1 MKKPFVVLFV
11 AVVLIQTWM
20 VFTPVKGDLIRVWK
34 TIGQPAYWRSA
45 NFNQNQRFANYIT
58 FLKEHIPED
67 SQVVLSPRDV
77 GPRVVGHTAYMQ
89 YFLEPREVIN
99 CTNLECLEDLSRS
112 DSFLLVFEPE
122 LFPGTLVIES
132 PQRLLMFDESWG
144 VLLPEGENRSV
155 IANTTKIFSGFAEI
169 AAQMILPLFWLGI
182 LISTGFLFVSPLIKR
197 WGLFARLSLGFGFS
211 LGLVSISIFLLL
223 LFQVDF
229 TSRLIVLVTMF
240 WFAASLLFFFW
251 QRTVEPQVIE
261 SIAAVRNRIDYWH
274 TVFILLGLTVAIV
287 SVGMSYRVTDAIVLW
302 AAKGYGIAD
311 HGLAAGVTEWGTY
324 TTKYPL
330 NIILTIAMFK
340 EMFGEMLPASK
351 LLYPGF
357 YLGLL
362 FILYD
367 HLQQSMNRARSGLA
381 VMLFATVPIIFEHA
395 SRGTTN
401 LSLGYYQVAATI
413 LVSQTLRGK
422 NESAQKQLVL
432 LGGIFFALAAWT
444 RPEGFVVSA
453 VFIAILAAIG
463 LSQWRKNQRWGQIV
477 RLMMP
482 LCMFAAVW
490 GLTSPLIYT
499 RPTGTQGF
507 ISTSV
512 TQMIA
517 GNIDFDAAHRVIQY
531 TLNSITKFQ
540 DWGLLGPSAI
550 LLLIAGYGAWRKNVS
565 SLGLIITG
573 IAGISLIMLMMYM
586 VTYAT
591 LPTCDVKCML
601 RTALDRFSIP
611 GVALLWVG
619 LVEKMFRS

>member
-77 GPRVVGHTAYMQ
+77 GPRVVSHTAYMQ

-240 WFAASLLFFFW
+240 WFAASC
-251 QRTVEPQVIE
+251 TV
-261 SIAAVRNRIDYWH
+261 SDLMRH
-274 TVFILLGLTVAIV
+274 
-287 SVGMSYRVTDAIVLW
+287 
-302 AAKGYGIAD
+302 YG
-311 HGLAAGVTEWGTY
+311 
-324 TTKYPL
+324 
-330 NIILTIAMFK
+330 
-340 EMFGEMLPASK
+340 
-351 LLYPGF
+351 
-357 YLGLL
+357 
-362 FILYD
+362 
-367 HLQQSMNRARSGLA
+367 
-381 VMLFATVPIIFEHA
+381 
-395 SRGTTN
+395 
-401 LSLGYYQVAATI
+401 
-413 LVSQTLRGK
+413 
-422 NESAQKQLVL
+422 
-432 LGGIFFALAAWT
+432 
-444 RPEGFVVSA
+444 
-453 VFIAILAAIG
+453 
-463 LSQWRKNQRWGQIV
+463 
-477 RLMMP
+477 
-482 LCMFAAVW
+482 
-490 GLTSPLIYT
+490 
-499 RPTGTQGF
+499 
-507 ISTSV
+507 
-512 TQMIA
+512 
-517 GNIDFDAAHRVIQY
+517 
-531 TLNSITKFQ
+531 
-540 DWGLLGPSAI
+540 
-550 LLLIAGYGAWRKNVS
+550 
-565 SLGLIITG
+565 
-573 IAGISLIMLMMYM
+573 
-586 VTYAT
+586 
-591 LPTCDVKCML
+591 
-601 RTALDRFSIP
+601 
-611 GVALLWVG
+611 
-619 LVEKMFRS
+619 